1 MRSLRQ
7 PSLFSFEE
15 WMKDTEW
22 DDRLQAILDAVPLG
36 PALRAFPKPA
46 RTGRPETHDRALM
59 IRAYVAKAV
68 EQIPTTE
75 ALRARLRRD
84 PVFRWIVG
92 YRGKSDV
99 PSAATC
105 SRMFDQLSQCTSL
118 PAVHAQQVE
127 TARERQIVSTD
138 KAAYDASD
146 VPAYEKTCR
155 HADAQDP
162 ERASWGMKTGP
173 KGQKYRWF
181 GYKLHLAVAA
191 GSLFP
196 VAALTTTAT
205 RHAVNMARPLV
216 KMTTDRD
223 MGQQVAIFDAGYDQ
237 ATLYQDLQEQGLIPI
252 IPLNRHGGEAPEGR
266 DALGRPTCSMGYTL
280 TLAGYDATTETQKFR
295 CPHATGHV
303 DCPMGMAWCSSSNY
317 GYVEKIAIADNPREV
332 GRIVRDTEKW
342 DTLYDLRTSVER
354 AFSYLKEQLNLR
366 TVRVRGRRKVQ
377 THNLLAVIAL
387 AASVLAAAA

>member
-1 MRSLRQ
+1 MNLLRQ
-7 PSLFSFEE
+7 TSLFSFEE
-15 WMKDTEW
+15 WIKDTEW
-22 DDRLQAILDAVPLG
+22 DDRLQAILDAVPLA
-36 PALRAFPKPA
+36 PALSALPQPA

-92 YRGKSDV
+92 YRGKSDI
-99 PSAATC
+99 PSAATF
-105 SRMFDQLSQCTSL
+105 SRMFDQISQCTSL
-118 PAVHAQQVE
+118 QAIHAQQVE
-127 TARERQIVSTD
+127 TARERQIVSPD
-138 KAAYDASD
+138 EAAYDASD
-146 VPAYEKTCR
+146 VPAYEKTRR

-162 ERASWGMKTGP
+162 EGASWGLKTGP

-181 GYKLHLAVAA
+181 GYKLHLSVAA

-196 VAALTTTAT
+196 LAALTMTA
-205 RHAVNMARPLV
+205 RLHDVNMARPLV
-216 KMTTDRD
+216 KITTDRD

-237 ATLYQDLQEQGLIPI
+237 AALYQDLQAQGLIPI

-266 DALGRPTCSMGYTL
+266 DDRGRPTCSMGHSL
-280 TLAGYDATTETQKFR
+280 TLAGYDATTQTQKFR

-317 GYVEKIAIADNPREV
+317 GYVQKIAIADDPREV
-332 GRIVRDTEKW
+332 GRIVRGTRAW
-342 DTLYDLRTSVER
+342 DALYDLRTSVER
-354 AFSYLKEQLNLR
+354 AFGYLKEQLNLR
-366 TVRVRGRRKVQ
+366 TVRVRGRRKVH
-377 THNLLAVIAL
+377 THNLFAVIAL
-387 AASVLAAAA
+387 AASVLASAV

>member
-1 MRSLRQ
+1 MGSLRQ
-7 PSLFSFEE
+7 TSFFSFEE
-15 WMKDTEW
+15 WIHDTEW

-36 PALRAFPKPA
+36 PALSALPQPA

-59 IRAYVAKAV
+59 LRAYVAKAV

-92 YRGKSDV
+92 YRGKSDI
-99 PSAATC
+99 PSAATF
-105 SRMFDQLSQCTSL
+105 SRIFDQISQCTSL
-118 PAVHAQQVE
+118 QAVHAQQVE
-127 TARERQIVSTD
+127 TARARQIVSTD
-138 KAAYDASD
+138 EAAYDASD
-146 VPAYEKTCR
+146 VPAYEKTRR

-162 ERASWGMKTGP
+162 ERASWGLKTGP

-196 VAALTTTAT
+196 LAALTTTAKM
-205 RHAVNMARPLV
+205 HDVNMARPLV
-216 KMTTDRD
+216 TMTTDRD
-223 MGQQVAIFDAGYDQ
+223 MGQQTAIFDAGYDQ
-237 ATLYQDLQEQGLIPI
+237 ATLYQDLQAQGLVPI

-266 DALGRPTCSMGYTL
+266 DDLGRPTCSMGYTL
-280 TLAGYDATTETQKFR
+280 TLAGYDATMATQKFR

-317 GYVEKIAIADNPREV
+317 GYVQKIAIADDPREV
-332 GRIVRDTEKW
+332 GRIVRGTAAW
-342 DTLYDLRTSVER
+342 DALYELRTSVER

-366 TVRVRGRRKVQ
+366 TVRVRGRRKVH
-377 THNLLAVIAL
+377 THNLFAVIAL
-387 AASVLAAAA
+387 AAAVLAATV

>member
-1 MRSLRQ
+1 MISLRQ
-7 PSLFSFEE
+7 TSLFSFEE

-36 PALRAFPKPA
+36 PALSALPHPA

-99 PSAATC
+99 PSAATF

-118 PAVHAQQVE
+118 QAVHAQQVE
-127 TARERQIVSTD
+127 TARERRIVSTD
-138 KAAYDASD
+138 EAAYDSSD
-146 VPAYEKTCR
+146 IPAYEKTRR

-162 ERASWGMKTGP
+162 ERASWGLKTGP
-173 KGQKYRWF
+173 KGQKHRWF
-181 GYKLHLAVAA
+181 GYKLHLSVAA

-196 VAALTTTAT
+196 VAALTTTAKM
-205 RHAVNMARPLV
+205 HDVGMARPLV
-216 KMTTDRD
+216 KITTDRD

-237 ATLYQDLQEQGLIPI
+237 ATLYQDLHEQGLIPI

-266 DALGRPTCSMGYTL
+266 DGRGRPTCSMGYPL
-280 TLAGYDATTETQKFR
+280 TLAGYDATTDTQKFR
-295 CPHATGHV
+295 CPHVTGHV
-303 DCPMGMAWCSSSNY
+303 DCPMGTAWCSPSNY
-317 GYVEKIAIADNPREV
+317 GYVEKIAIAANPREV
-332 GRIVRDTEKW
+332 GRIVRGTEKW
-342 DTLYDLRTSVER
+342 DALYDLRTSVER
-354 AFSYLKEQLNLR
+354 AFSYLKEQLNLK
-366 TVRVRGRRKVQ
+366 TVRVRGRRKVH
-377 THNLLAVIAL
+377 THNLLAVIAM
-387 AASVLAAAA
+387 AASVLASAA